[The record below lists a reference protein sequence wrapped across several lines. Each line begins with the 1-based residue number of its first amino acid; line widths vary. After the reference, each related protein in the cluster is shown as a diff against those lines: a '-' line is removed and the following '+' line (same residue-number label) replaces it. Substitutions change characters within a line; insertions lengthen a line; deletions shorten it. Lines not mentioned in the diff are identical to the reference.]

1 MKTLNLDVH
10 FEFVK
15 DEAVSL
21 PRQNQEHGAGT
32 YFSVMTFIQVL
43 VLSHR
48 PLELRAVT
56 FEIWSWNILQ
66 IVAKPKQQ
74 DFFFYT
80 KHQDL
85 THYTFGTTLHA
96 LLLALTI
103 KAETQLKSLYRD
115 YWLTWCFYL
124 EGQKSKRLK
133 NVLIPTAKNV
143 IHQNASGVW
152 VPLISCFVTEQ
163 HCCICGTRVCPF
175 LLNKGL

>member
-10 FEFVK
+10 FEFVE

-74 DFFFYT
+74 DFLFIFLIPSI
-80 KHQDL
+80 KFN
-85 THYTFGTTLHA
+85 TFGTTLHA

-103 KAETQLKSLYRD
+103 KAGTQLKSLYRD
-115 YWLTWCFYL
+115 YWLVLLFGGSEQQEIKKCL
-124 EGQKSKRLK
+124 NSNSKECNPSK
-133 NVLIPTAKNV
+133 CKC
-143 IHQNASGVW
+143 GV
-152 VPLISCFVTEQ
+152 S
-163 HCCICGTRVCPF
+163 PF
-175 LLNKGL
+175 N